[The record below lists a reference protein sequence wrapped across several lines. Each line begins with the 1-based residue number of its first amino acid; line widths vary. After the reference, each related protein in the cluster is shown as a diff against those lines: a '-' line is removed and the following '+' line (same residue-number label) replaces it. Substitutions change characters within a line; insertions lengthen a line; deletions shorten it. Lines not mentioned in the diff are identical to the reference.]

1 MESIPAPAARCRRR
15 LLLADGVSVAAAPL
29 AGACSPRRG
38 HGYPQARGKN
48 KGRARPAEGQRPSE
62 FLRCPSG
69 KSKPQTQ
76 DLLHA
81 CFNLAQ
87 DLNQVRIVPGQSS
100 ECSELRTCIEKAPTQ
115 ASKLVS
121 QNTQVPKQAWLSTPV
136 TSRLGKSGR
145 RRREGYPDR
154 ERPPKH
160 AAPRF
165 PTRGAVRS
173 CLLACLF
180 TFNPLHVEPS
190 GRYMYR

>member
-38 HGYPQARGKN
+38 HGYPQARGKT

-136 TSRLGKSGR
+136 TSRLGMLV
-145 RRREGYPDR
+145 PH
-154 ERPPKH
+154 PPSV
-160 AAPRF
+160 PFSDLEVSIYRS
-165 PTRGAVRS
+165 PSVGTRIQE
-173 CLLACLF
+173 LLVSRNPVSSLTSAC
-180 TFNPLHVEPS
+180 S
-190 GRYMYR
+190 